1 MKKKNFRRGAS
12 IVIAILI
19 FMLCA
24 LAGVTALT
32 MSMSNGGRYS
42 HGEDR
47 QPYYAVS
54 SAALLLLDMM
64 DKTSY
69 TSYEI
74 QYTYQRHWE
83 YDTTDP
89 NNAHPQDDGYQI
101 NLLKKDDETGA
112 YVKDSNGKPVLKTRA
127 ELGAEKNSDNKD
139 NKSNM
144 NIANRGEGESKSS
157 KDTRHALESSKLYDE
172 IRDWCDK
179 LVPYLSVPQEWYST
193 LDYGSAD
200 DEIKTEDFMPTSQLD
215 FEFTVSSP
223 EAGDVKAR
231 LIMSSN
237 YNLIISL
244 SYNEGGKSLFAVN
257 IYWEADVTEKTDS
270 EDADYDYGGGKE
282 GWQTITQTKV
292 VTVTYNK
299 SRAKVS
305 RGETTAESTQGDKS

>member
-1 MKKKNFRRGAS
+1 MKHNRTRRGAS

-83 YDTTDP
+83 YDNTSG
-89 NNAHPQDDGYQI
+89 NSHPQDDGYQI
-101 NLLKKDDETGA
+101 N
-112 YVKDSNGKPVLKTRA
+112 VLKTDSTTGNYTKTLKSRE
-127 ELGAEKNSDNKD
+127 ELGAEKKSDNKTA
-139 NKSNM
+139 NKSSM
-144 NIANRGEGESKSS
+144 NISNRGDAESESAK
-157 KDTRHALESSKLYDE
+157 KTRHALEDSKLYDE
-172 IRDWCDK
+172 IRDRCDL

-193 LDYGSAD
+193 LRDKDNQELG
-200 DEIKTEDFMPTSQLD
+200 IKTEDFMPTTQLD
-215 FEFTVSSP
+215 FAFTVSSE
-223 EAGDVKAR
+223 EAGDVQAR

-244 SYNEGGKSLFAVN
+244 SCFKEGKSLFAVN

-270 EDADYDYGGGKE
+270 EDADYEYGGGKE
-282 GWQTITQTKV
+282 GTQTIMQTKV
-292 VTVTYNK
+292 VTVTWNK

-305 RGETTAESTQGDKS
+305 RGETSAESEPA